1 MNKLRVSANAVVRK
15 LRNTAKV
22 AAQSL
27 FDIAKVAY
35 VTVVILS
42 YGVVLVFAG
51 LSYKEGAYLEA
62 IIATGLLATVL
73 LVVQTM
79 DRNSFRLHTWKFRV
93 AWNTLIVGVAIHYSA
108 IIIDVSFGA
117 VFAPGNDSN
126 WAIVAVSVQQAVLTR
141 AAWVLV
147 NEYRQSNAA
156 QRKP

>member
-15 LRNTAKV
+15 LRNT
-22 AAQSL
+22 
-27 FDIAKVAY
+27 AKVAY

-79 DRNSFRLHTWKFRV
+79 DRNSLRLHTWKFRV

-108 IIIDVSFGA
+108 IIIGVSFGA